1 MALRDTHEA
10 GSPCPAAECVTG
22 KISEADDLE
31 LAKRCCSGEAESLA
45 EVIRRHGKEL
55 SSVVTRLLGAR
66 CNDVDAAVNVALA
79 RVLVSLPNYRG
90 RVRLRIWLLR
100 KAVTVVAMQ
109 RKVFRAGAASCEKDA
124 LERLMTCLS
133 EDSRTTFLLREVV
146 GLATEDIAQIL
157 DTTLVATKAKLYFAR
172 RKLIAA
178 IDSEQ
183 LPSPLSQRVMPPSRA
198 RASRAVQFRAGDEAS
213 HNE

>member
-1 MALRDTHEA
+1 
-10 GSPCPAAECVTG
+10 
-22 KISEADDLE
+22 
-31 LAKRCCSGEAESLA
+31 LA
-45 EVIRRHGKEL
+45 EVIRRYGKEL
-55 SSVVTRLLGAR
+55 SSVVTRLLGA
-66 CNDVDAAVNVALA
+66 CCDDVDAAVDAALV

-100 KAVTVVAMQ
+100 KAVTVVTMQ
-109 RKVFRAGAASCEKDA
+109 RKVFRAGAASCESDA

-133 EDSRTTFLLREVV
+133 EDSRTTFLLRELV
-146 GLATEDIAQIL
+146 GLATEDVAQIL
-157 DTTLVATKAKLYFAR
+157 DTTLVATKARLYFAR

-183 LPSPLSQRVMPPSRA
+183 LPSPLLQRAMPPSRA